1 MPKKSPPVRYAVVG
15 LGYIAQIAVLPA
27 FAHAKRNSR
36 LHALVSSDSTKLAEL
51 GDQYGVDVRGGYDE
65 YEACLRD
72 VDAVYI
78 CTPNSEHEEFA
89 VRAAHAGVHV
99 LCEKPL
105 AVTDE
110 ECDRILRACREA
122 NVKLMTAYRL
132 HFEPLTLE
140 VLDLIR
146 RGEIGEP
153 RYFSSSFS
161 MHATPGGIRTREET
175 GGGTLY
181 DLGVYCINAAR
192 MFFDAEPT
200 QVFAY
205 SVRGERS
212 GMPEVDEMTSAVMRF
227 EGDRLATFTSSF
239 AAGGVSS
246 FRVVGTN
253 GDIHVEPAYE
263 YAEALAYTLTIG
275 DQSRTKK
282 GKKQDQ
288 FAAELIYF
296 SDCIRQDR
304 EPEPSGEEGAWDVR
318 IIDALYESARRAEPI
333 SLRPF
338 EGEPAPR
345 RSQAISQPPV
355 REPDLVHADK
365 PHED

>member
-105 AVTDE
+105 AVTDA
-110 ECDRILRACREA
+110 ECDGILRACREA

-140 VLDLIR
+140 ILDLIR

-192 MFFDAEPT
+192 MCFDAEPT

-205 SVRGERS
+205 SVGGKRS
-212 GMPEVDEMTSAVMRF
+212 GMPEIDEMTSAVMRF

-246 FRVVGTN
+246 FRVAGTK

-275 DQSRTKK
+275 DQSRKKK

-288 FAAELIYF
+288 FAAELIHF

-304 EPEPSGEEGAWDVR
+304 APEPSGEEGAWDVR

-338 EGEPAPR
+338 EGEPAPE
-345 RSQAISQPPV
+345 RSQAISQAPV
-355 REPDLVHADK
+355 REPDLVHAEK